1 MSAFSR
7 NICSTAS
14 RTIRQ
19 RASISCKAV
28 RPIALAATAR
38 TPVVQRTAIA
48 APFSTM
54 PTLRSGA
61 AVPAAAR
68 EFDPEITDVANYVHN
83 VEIDSDLAVSRTL
96 LPYPAAMP
104 DATDSILSS
113 STLPDGSS

>member
-38 TPVVQRTAIA
+38 TPVVKCTAIA

-54 PTLRSGA
+54 PTLRLGA

-83 VEIDSDLAVSRTL
+83 VKVESDLAVSRTTAV
-96 LPYPAAMP
+96 PCCMSDVA
-104 DATDSILSS
+104 DSILSS

>member
-28 RPIALAATAR
+28 RPIALTAAAR

-54 PTLRSGA
+54 PTLKSGA
-61 AVPAAAR
+61 AVPAVAR

-83 VEIDSDLAVSRTL
+83 VKVASDLAVGHTL
-96 LPYPAAMP
+96 VPYHAAVP
-104 DATDSILSS
+104 DPTDSVLSS